1 MEEVGF
7 DMKDRALEN
16 QYLERELNGQ
26 IIRLY
31 IVDQVPRDTKFSTK
45 TKGEIKVLFL
55 FLLKSLVN
63 LRFPSQGSALVC
75 YC

>member
-7 DMKDRALEN
+7 DMKERALEN

-31 IVDQVPRDTKFSTK
+31 IVDQVSRETKFVTK
-45 TKGEIKVLFL
+45 TKGEIKVLSF
-55 FLLKSLVN
+55 FLKSLVY
-63 LRFPSQGSALVC
+63 LRYSLAGSTLVSHC
-75 YC
+75 